1 MPTPSLPP
9 TLADADQLLQV
20 FLNLLKNASEAG
32 KPGGSIRLKT
42 YYDASLRVRRP
53 DGLQARLPLQVE
65 VIDDGPGLPCTE
77 TGPRRKGLGLA
88 NARERGMQ
96 FRAGVERLM
105 EQFPI
110 LNLVRGKGLLNAVQ
124 LNDAETG
131 TAAWD
136 LCILMAEQGLLA
148 KPTHGNIIRFAP
160 PLIITEAQMEES
172 LNRIERALVL
182 FAKARA

>member
-1 MPTPSLPP
+1 
-9 TLADADQLLQV
+9 
-20 FLNLLKNASEAG
+20 
-32 KPGGSIRLKT
+32 
-42 YYDASLRVRRP
+42 
-53 DGLQARLPLQVE
+53 
-65 VIDDGPGLPCTE
+65 
-77 TGPRRKGLGLA
+77 
-88 NARERGMQ
+88 
-96 FRAGVERLM
+96 M